1 MSWVRA
7 PYEAAS
13 EWAIAGKLLFGFWG
27 IEGDRESASRVLV
40 VSCLIAE
47 GLLGQLP
54 SAAATW
60 PTKGCRWP

>member
-1 MSWVRA
+1 
-7 PYEAAS
+7 
-13 EWAIAGKLLFGFWG
+13 LLFGFWG